1 MRINDAGW
9 ETTRERLRE
18 VVKMRGADS
27 VAAEIPVARSTVFRL
42 LNGDIQPRSITV
54 DAIERVLEERD
65 LKTARQFE

>member
-27 VAAEIPVARSTVFRL
+27 VAAEIPSSRSTVFRL
-42 LNGDIQPRSITV
+42 LNGETTPQPRTV
-54 DAIERVLEERD
+54 DAIERVLDERD